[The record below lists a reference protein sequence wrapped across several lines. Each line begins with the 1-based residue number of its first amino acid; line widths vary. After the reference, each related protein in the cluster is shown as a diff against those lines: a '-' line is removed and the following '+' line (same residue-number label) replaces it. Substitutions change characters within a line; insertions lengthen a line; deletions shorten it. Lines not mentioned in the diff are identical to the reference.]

1 MNKDSLGDRM
11 KDYENV
17 NRYYLQKKIP
27 VIIRIDGKAFH
38 TLTKNMDRPFD
49 ESFIQ
54 AMQYTTEYLVRNIEG
69 CYFGYQQSDEISLLL
84 TDYTTIKTEAWFDYN
99 IQKLC
104 SISASMATSHFN
116 KMLDDLSPK
125 EANFDARAFNLPK
138 EEVVNYFIWRQND
151 FTRNSIQMVGIS
163 YFSQKQLNGKS
174 CNEIQEMLFQEKN
187 VNYNDYPIYQ
197 KRGSCVYYKI
207 EKKDSVNDEFLKR
220 LKIENYKNEI
230 IKSEYVI
237 DKEIPIFTQDRN
249 FIQKFVDIDK
259 LLGD

>member
-1 MNKDSLGDRM
+1 MVNLVM
-11 KDYENV
+11 KF
-17 NRYYLQKKIP
+17 KK
-27 VIIRIDGKAFH
+27 
-38 TLTKNMDRPFD
+38 
-49 ESFIQ
+49 
-54 AMQYTTEYLVRNIEG
+54 
-69 CYFGYQQSDEISLLL
+69 CYF
-84 TDYTTIKTEAWFDYN
+84 K
-99 IQKLC
+99 K
-104 SISASMATSHFN
+104 
-116 KMLDDLSPK
+116 
-125 EANFDARAFNLPK
+125 
-138 EEVVNYFIWRQND
+138 
-151 FTRNSIQMVGIS
+151 
-163 YFSQKQLNGKS
+163 
-174 CNEIQEMLFQEKN
+174 KN